1 MQGRGAALDIALA
14 ELAFEL
20 GEEVLHVRNEAP
32 QHLDDQLQ
40 AAAETP
46 DDIAPRLDQF
56 ARVRCRCRRAPGAA
70 PAEMTEQTKHQALL
84 VDRLRHMVVHAR
96 RQAGFA
102 VGQRGVG
109 GHGQDRQPGEAPV
122 GADSPGRLE
131 TIDIRHL
138 HVHQHR
144 VERHARLQHL
154 LNARQPTVGEGHPG
168 ALAAQQLG
176 GDLAVLLA
184 DGVDHVGGGEVARG
198 DLVRVQPDAQ
208 RIVAEAEQLDVADA
222 VEAGQFVLHV
232 EHRVVR
238 QVEHVVAVIR
248 RGQVHDHGQVG
259 RGLVD
264 GDAEPGHFFRELR
277 LGPGDAV
284 LHLHLGVVQVGAEG
298 EGDGQGQLA
307 VGGRLGGHVEHVLH
321 PGDRLFQGRG
331 DGLADDFRVGAGE
344 VGADHD
350 GRRHHFRVFAD
361 G

>member
-1 MQGRGAALDIALA
+1 MAFAGTLEDRDRHRRLVVQQRTQGVLVGAQLDPGDVAQTGDLAVGAGADDDVLELFLGDQATLGVDRQLEAGIA
-14 ELAFEL
+14 
-20 GEEVLHVRNEAP
+20 R
-32 QHLDDQLQ
+32 
-40 AAAETP
+40 
-46 DDIAPRLDQF
+46 R
-56 ARVRCRCRRAPGAA
+56 RRRAQG
-70 PAEMTEQTKHQALL
+70 T
-84 VDRLRHMVVHAR
+84 
-96 RQAGFA
+96 
-102 VGQRGVG
+102 
-109 GHGQDRQPGEAPV
+109 
-122 GADSPGRLE
+122 
-131 TIDIRHL
+131 
-138 HVHQHR
+138 
-144 VERHARLQHL
+144 
-154 LNARQPTVGEGHPG
+154 
-168 ALAAQQLG
+168 G

-277 LGPGDAV
+277 LGPGDAI

-321 PGDRLFQGRG
+321 PGDRLFKGRG

>member
-1 MQGRGAALDIALA
+1 M
-14 ELAFEL
+14 AFEP
-20 GEEVLHVRNEAP
+20 GRWKIG
-32 QHLDDQLQ
+32 
-40 AAAETP
+40 
-46 DDIAPRLDQF
+46 IATAGLLF
-56 ARVRCRCRRAPGAA
+56 SSERRAYWLEPSSTRAMSRRRVISPLA
-70 PAEMTEQTKHQALL
+70 PARMMMFSNSSSVTRRPWVLIDNWKL
-84 VDRLRHMVVHAR
+84 VSLGR
-96 RQAGFA
+96 RRAQ
-102 VGQRGVG
+102 
-109 GHGQDRQPGEAPV
+109 
-122 GADSPGRLE
+122 GA
-131 TIDIRHL
+131 
-138 HVHQHR
+138 
-144 VERHARLQHL
+144 
-154 LNARQPTVGEGHPG
+154 
-168 ALAAQQLG
+168 G

-222 VEAGQFVLHV
+222 VETGQFVLHV

-321 PGDRLFQGRG
+321 PGDRLFQGEATVSPMTF
-331 DGLADDFRVGAGE
+331 GLAPGKLARTTTVGGTTSGYSLMGSWNRRWRRRSGSAATAPRRRSAAG
-344 VGADHD
+344 
-350 GRRHHFRVFAD
+350 
-361 G
+361 